1 MYPAV
6 ADRTGQPS
14 GTGVPQSRG
23 VPGPVASDSGDA
35 ERIPIRP
42 LSWRELADLPFAVLQ
57 YRIRAIAGPA
67 GIGVVVALG
76 IVLGVTALVT
86 WITDGSSAGNA
97 WAAILSTICCVWL
110 LRLWTI
116 GVTVPIGL
124 GVVYRQP
131 ITVRAACGQFRTVA
145 ARLAADQLISVLIV
159 LGILI
164 IGTPLLVTL
173 IPAIIWIGRVM
184 GNRWT
189 VAPILYTES
198 PPYRAAVARA
208 KTLATGRVMPLAGL
222 WIYLRGVLL
231 ALAVPV
237 AGLLGFLSDISG
249 THRWAV
255 TALLS
260 LAALLISA
268 FAAAVDAA
276 TAVIIHIDRRC
287 VREGADIRI
296 PTGQAIR

>member
-1 MYPAV
+1 M
-6 ADRTGQPS
+6 
-14 GTGVPQSRG
+14 
-23 VPGPVASDSGDA
+23 
-35 ERIPIRP
+35 
-42 LSWRELADLPFAVLQ
+42 LQ
-57 YRIRAIAGPA
+57 YRIRAIAGLA
-67 GIGVVVALG
+67 GIGVLLALG

-86 WITDGSSAGNA
+86 LATDGSSTGNA
-97 WAAILSTICCVWL
+97 WAAILSTVCCAWL

-124 GVVYRQP
+124 GVVARQP
-131 ITVRAACGQFRTVA
+131 VTVQAACGRFRTVA
-145 ARLAADQLISVLIV
+145 ARLAADQLISVLIL

-164 IGTPLLVTL
+164 IGTPLVITL
-173 IPAIIWIGRVM
+173 IPALIWIGRVL
-184 GNRWT
+184 GKRWT

-198 PPYRAAVARA
+198 PPYRATVARA
-208 KTLATGRVMPLAGL
+208 ATLATGRIMPLAGL

-231 ALAVPV
+231 VLAVPV
-237 AGLLGFLSDISG
+237 AGVLIFLSDISG

-260 LAALLISA
+260 GAALLISA

-276 TAVIIHIDRRC
+276 TAVIVHIDRRC

-296 PTGQAIR
+296 PTGQANR